1 MVPTFASK
9 FARQLTCAAILT
21 LTLVAASTSALAQY
35 KLTKLTANQP
45 GKAKHTDP
53 LLVNGWGLAYGPG
66 NPFWVSDAGN
76 GWSTLYDGMG
86 VPQSLQVIVPTA
98 NGTGFGS
105 PTGIAFNAAPE
116 FKIRNWA
123 SLFLFC
129 TLDGSIQG
137 WSTFNLSASLV
148 GVNNSA
154 KHAIYTGLGVTT
166 KPSGNFLYV
175 ANFNSGKVEM
185 YDSTF
190 KLLKSFTDPKVPK
203 TFAPFNVQD
212 IGGKLYVTFAEKT
225 GKTGGYVVVFSEA
238 GVLLKRLTS
247 GGPLNQPWGLA
258 MAPANFGPLS
268 KTLLVANNIDKAST
282 ISGFNPTTGA
292 LVGTMMDTTGKP
304 IGIDQLWGIE
314 FGGGTPANGK
324 TNQLFFAA
332 GPNANLNGLFGVIQ

>member
-1 MVPTFASK
+1 MLLK
-9 FARQLTCAAILT
+9 LARQLTCAAILT

-53 LLVNGWGLAYGPG
+53 LLINGWGLAYGPG

-76 GWSTLYDGMG
+76 GWSTLYDGVG
-86 VPQSLQVIVPTA
+86 VPQSLQVIVPKA
-98 NGTGFGS
+98 DGTGFGS

-154 KHAIYTGLGVTT
+154 KHASYTGLGVTT
-166 KPSGNFLYV
+166 KPSGNFVYV

-185 YDSTF
+185 YDATF
-190 KLLKSFTDPKVPK
+190 KLVKSFTDPKVPK
-203 TFAPFNVQD
+203 TFTPFNVQD

-225 GKTGGYVVVFSEA
+225 GKTGGYVDVFSEN
-238 GVLLKRLTS
+238 GILLKRLIV

-268 KTLLVANNIDKAST
+268 NTLLVANNIDKAST

-292 LVGTMMDTTGKP
+292 LVGTLKDTTGKP
-304 IGIDQLWGIE
+304 IAIDQLWGIE

-332 GPNANLNGLFGVIQ
+332 GPNANVNGLFGILQ